1 MSNRSP
7 EYEQEVV
14 RTLRLVRGLIYAA
27 MAVVGV
33 FALLALLGLVVNLVV
48 FGSSSSSGPIVR
60 LTNGQD
66 VHAPLRTG
74 SVLRNTTLAGLQ
86 TEVTILTVYRD
97 GEALTVTARAR
108 GMDAAAAAPETWKLY
123 FTDNTQQPMQV
134 EVLQTA
140 QDGVTIR
147 ASLEIPAGKALQFL
161 HVDPD
166 PSPGDLYFDIPPG

>member
-7 EYEQEVV
+7 EYEEEVV

-33 FALLALLGLVVNLVV
+33 FVLLALLGLVVNLVAV
-48 FGSSSSSGPIVR
+48 GSSSERSPA
-60 LTNGQD
+60 GQN

-74 SVLRNTTLAGLQ
+74 STLRNTTGAGLQ
-86 TEVTILTVYRD
+86 TEVTILTAQRD
-97 GEALTVTARAR
+97 GETLTVTARAR
-108 GMDAAAAAPETWKLY
+108 GLDATTAALPETWKLY
-123 FTDNTQQPMQV
+123 FTDNTRQPMQV
-134 EVLQTA
+134 EVRQTA

-147 ASLEIPAGKALQFL
+147 ASLEIPVGKALQFL

-166 PSPGDLYFDIPPG
+166 PSPGDMYFDIPPG